1 MHAPLMPLG
10 VLDARVIP
18 LSNASSNDLVADA
31 MTSVTFAM
39 LVVFSFDL
47 KIGLGKLGA
56 DPLIA
61 RVVPEVI
68 AVSTVAII
76 TGKVDH
82 H

>member
-1 MHAPLMPLG
+1 MHAPLMHLG

-31 MTSVTFAM
+31 MTSVTFAI
-39 LVVFSFDL
+39 LVVFFFDL
-47 KIGLGKLGA
+47 KIGLGKSGA
-56 DPLIA
+56 DLLIV

>member
-1 MHAPLMPLG
+1 MPLG

-31 MTSVTFAM
+31 MTSVTFAI
-39 LVVFSFDL
+39 LVVFFFDL
-47 KIGLGKLGA
+47 KIGLGKSGA
-56 DPLIA
+56 DLLIV
-61 RVVPEVI
+61 RVVPQVI

>member
-47 KIGLGKLGA
+47 KIGLGKSGA
-56 DPLIA
+56 DLLIV

>member
-31 MTSVTFAM
+31 MTSVTFAI
-39 LVVFSFDL
+39 LVVFFFDL
-47 KIGLGKLGA
+47 KIGLGKSGA
-56 DPLIA
+56 DLLIV
-61 RVVPEVI
+61 RVVPQVI

>member
-1 MHAPLMPLG
+1 MHAPLMPLS
-10 VLDARVIP
+10 VLDARIIP
-18 LSNASSNDLVADA
+18 LSNASSYDLVADA
-31 MTSVTFAM
+31 MTSVTFEM

-47 KIGLGKLGA
+47 KIGLGKSGA
-56 DPLIA
+56 DPLIV

-76 TGKVDH
+76 TGKVEH

>member
-1 MHAPLMPLG
+1 MHASLMPLG
-10 VLDARVIP
+10 VLDARRIP
-18 LSNASSNDLVADA
+18 LSNASSYDLVADA

>member
-10 VLDARVIP
+10 VLDARVKP

-47 KIGLGKLGA
+47 KIGLGKSGA
-56 DPLIA
+56 DPLIVRA
-61 RVVPEVI
+61 VPEVI

>member
-31 MTSVTFAM
+31 MTSVTFAI
-39 LVVFSFDL
+39 LVVFFFDL
-47 KIGLGKLGA
+47 KIGLGKSGA
-56 DPLIA
+56 DLLIV